1 MSKEMRKYIDTFKKI
16 NLNETYSINELK
28 HILNKLNIIDFEILG
43 TGQHGIAIL
52 NKSNNK
58 VYKFTKSNNEY
69 NIAKKQYEYKTKS
82 LPKIYYIGNVDGVN
96 YYVRDIFVP
105 IEDDF
110 AEKIDEEIDDL
121 YEFFYSNVKDVRKS
135 QTNLDY
141 YFDDKFLDFLNN
153 LKRDLKTLGIKDEF
167 DIDGMSLNL
176 YYNNEGGYV
185 LVDF

>member
-1 MSKEMRKYIDTFKKI
+1 MELRKFIKTSIREY
-16 NLNETYSINELK
+16 LNENYSMNELK

-43 TGQHGIAIL
+43 TGQHGVVIL
-52 NKSNNK
+52 NKNNNK

-69 NIAKKQYEYKTKS
+69 NIAKKQYEYQTKS
-82 LPKIYYIGNVDGVN
+82 LPKIYNIGSVDGFN
-96 YYVRDIFVP
+96 YYVRDEFIP

-110 AEKIDEEIDDL
+110 VEKIGEEYDDL
-121 YEFFYSNVKDVRKS
+121 DEFFNSNVKDVRKS

-141 YFDDKFLDFLNN
+141 NFDDKFLDFLND
-153 LKRDLKTLGIKDEF
+153 LKRDLKTLGVKDVF
-167 DIDGMSLNL
+167 DIEGMALNL